1 MKPKVIITT
10 FFILCITYSVQAQFL
25 KKLKQKAEEA
35 AERTILRKTDEV
47 VSKKT
52 EKTIDDVT
60 TPNNKNSNDE
70 ITTTSNSQI
79 TSSNSALNKN
89 TELKKSF
96 YKEDAVVKLH
106 ENGKLTQTQ
115 YFDANEIA
123 VRLENDLPEP
133 GFIDSEGFIYG
144 FKDGEYT
151 KSSIVALQSQGLMVP
166 TMMLDAYKLPPE
178 PFMAQ
183 LQKQS
188 DLGVTA
194 NPFNG
199 IVEFAFIYKPDDFR
213 YEDFAESK
221 QTLNGKTYTKF
232 NYLNE
237 PGYEGSYVLFDNKD
251 RLVEVFTKIGES
263 KQNFEIGEMPRQ
275 KGESLMIYDYKPVE
289 VTLPPAREVRMQG
302 QGLMEAVMG
311 GVVKGGNQPKGDID
325 EDDYDTSN
333 SKGQVKS
340 VKSALKNHKIQP
352 SDLPNS
358 YDFDWKLET
367 ELVLNTKRNEVMN
380 LTFLIKDGAQYQAT
394 KMNSETTKKMGETIM
409 LFDNNLN
416 TSLML
421 IDAQGNKFM
430 QIYPI
435 PDAGKTEEN
444 INTYEISDLPSKTII
459 GYQCHGLQLEDDRY
473 LMKIYHTTE
482 AEITLTNFLNF
493 SGQNK
498 MNLPDIDSRI
508 IKQFSNGLIMEMDII
523 DKKKPKNNVNVIAKS
538 LNKTTTSIKP
548 NQYKSMNL
556 FSGAGM
562 MNGN

>member
-1 MKPKVIITT
+1 
-10 FFILCITYSVQAQFL
+10 
-25 KKLKQKAEEA
+25 
-35 AERTILRKTDEV
+35 
-47 VSKKT
+47 
-52 EKTIDDVT
+52 
-60 TPNNKNSNDE
+60 
-70 ITTTSNSQI
+70 
-79 TSSNSALNKN
+79 
-89 TELKKSF
+89 
-96 YKEDAVVKLH
+96 
-106 ENGKLTQTQ
+106 
-115 YFDANEIA
+115 
-123 VRLENDLPEP
+123 
-133 GFIDSEGFIYG
+133 
-144 FKDGEYT
+144 
-151 KSSIVALQSQGLMVP
+151 
-166 TMMLDAYKLPPE
+166 
-178 PFMAQ
+178 
-183 LQKQS
+183 
-188 DLGVTA
+188 
-194 NPFNG
+194 
-199 IVEFAFIYKPDDFR
+199 
-213 YEDFAESK
+213 
-221 QTLNGKTYTKF
+221 
-232 NYLNE
+232 
-237 PGYEGSYVLFDNKD
+237 
-251 RLVEVFTKIGES
+251 
-263 KQNFEIGEMPRQ
+263 
-275 KGESLMIYDYKPVE
+275 
-289 VTLPPAREVRMQG
+289 
-302 QGLMEAVMG
+302 
-311 GVVKGGNQPKGDID
+311 
-325 EDDYDTSN
+325 
-333 SKGQVKS
+333 
-340 VKSALKNHKIQP
+340 
-352 SDLPNS
+352 
-358 YDFDWKLET
+358 
-367 ELVLNTKRNEVMN
+367 MN